1 MASWDNW
8 VSNITTT
15 PITGYGDTLTSYST
29 VDDTVHYAT
38 TYTVA
43 RCCAICTRL
52 DGTMEISPGGVIHRA
67 DFWICPDCCRKIG
80 EVIRNIV

>member
-15 PITGYGDTLTSYST
+15 AGYGT
-29 VDDTVHYAT
+29 VYNA

-52 DGTMEISPGGVIHRA
+52 DGTMEISPGGVIQKA

>member
-1 MASWDNW
+1 MARWDNW

-15 PITGYGDTLTSYST
+15 PITGYG
-29 VDDTVHYAT
+29 TVHNAT

-52 DGTMEISPGGVIHRA
+52 DGTMEISPDGVIQKA

>member
-8 VSNITTT
+8 FTSVTTM
-15 PITGYGDTLTSYST
+15 PVTGYGTI
-29 VDDTVHYAT
+29 HENAT
-38 TYTVA
+38 TYCVA
-43 RCCAICTRL
+43 RRCAICSRM
-52 DGTMEISPGGVIHRA
+52 DGTMEISPGGVIQKA